1 MKASRTITIAVAT
14 GALLA
19 ATAAGTA
26 TAASAA
32 TVLTAPTTTPT
43 MTEQSAPTPW
53 GPRYAPGKRAVAKGT
68 LTSSQLNKQTIPNIS
83 TVKVKG
89 KVTDLTR
96 GGGCG
101 WAVFRVT
108 YLKSDGSV
116 PFKHRSYLDCSYGTP
131 KPFSFTD
138 RNVALVELKVC
149 NERRAG
155 KPSDICLYAGTW
167 KTLHSNL

>member
-19 ATAAGTA
+19 ATAAGTV

-32 TVLTAPTTTPT
+32 TTTPTTTT
-43 MTEQSAPTPW
+43 TEQSAPTTW
-53 GPRYAPGKRAVAKGT
+53 GPKYAPGQRAVAKGS
-68 LTSSQLNKQTIPNIS
+68 LTSSGLNKQTIPNTS

-96 GGGCG
+96 GSGCG

-108 YLKSDGSV
+108 YRKSDGSV

-149 NERRAG
+149 NERRASE
-155 KPSDICLYAGTW
+155 PSNVCLYAGTW
-167 KTLHSNL
+167 KVLHSNL